1 MYTFMKK
8 IVALSLILMLIVVS
22 GCGSEDTVQEA
33 KKVLE
38 IQTLDIHTEDTT
50 AYITKNE
57 KVQWSSEIVLTSQV
71 NGRVKSLVKNI
82 GDTVVPTSLLV
93 QLQDTSLTAY
103 SNVKDAQLALQR
115 AQLAEQT
122 AKADIELQKKQLQY
136 NLNNL
141 DGSVSWSNTQLQL
154 AQLENQL
161 IQAELDYGNTQ
172 TTLGQNAKQFVTNLK
187 TIKNDLTTL
196 LSDVYTETDKIFG
209 LTDLYDDDYTT
220 FNAYNNMRVYIEW
233 VNKDLYK
240 KLEGSFFTI
249 EQTFNTIKEIDSN
262 DITEDTAVEYSSQLQ
277 TLFSD
282 LNYHFSILQEVFT
295 YLGTIEDYSIRQ
307 QVLAAKGVITPLQ
320 WKFSSFQASS
330 LWQLNSMETYFLS
343 YNDNQTILLKKI
355 DTLRSQIALTKKQ
368 LDDAVFTTTLWSER
382 SEIGFDSQ
390 LKNSNLTSQSARLG
404 VEKATNY
411 QSKFS
416 VTSPIEWSLVDVM
429 VDIGQDVAAGTPLV
443 KIISQQQQI
452 ETSLTIDQLKFVKV
466 GQKVDIISSVW
477 SAEWTVLT
485 IADAADTN
493 GLWFKVIVWLT
504 NSTIPTG
511 LSVEIKIPVQEW
523 NLLLPLNAL
532 NIVDTNT
539 AVAYFWDNVNKT
551 IVKQIVTIQAIL
563 WQYVEITDMIPMEY
577 SLIVSDISNFNK
589 DLMNISLSGQIYSLN

>member
-1 MYTFMKK
+1 MKK

-22 GCGSEDTVQEA
+22 GCGSEDIVQEA

-57 KVQWSSEIVLTSQV
+57 KVQWSSEIILTSQV

-485 IADAADTN
+485 IADAADMN

-539 AVAYFWDNVNKT
+539 AVAYFWDNANKT

>member
-1 MYTFMKK
+1 MKK

-187 TIKNDLTTL
+187 AIKNDLTTL

-295 YLGTIEDYSIRQ
+295 YLGTVEDYSIRQ
-307 QVLAAKGVITPLQ
+307 QVLSAKGVITPLQ

-539 AVAYFWDNVNKT
+539 AVAYFWDNANKT

>member
-1 MYTFMKK
+1 MKK

-57 KVQWSSEIVLTSQV
+57 KVQWSSEIILTSQV

-82 GDTVVPTSLLV
+82 GDTVIPTSLLV

-320 WKFSSFQASS
+320 WKFTSFQASS

-382 SEIGFDSQ
+382 SEIAFDSQ

-429 VDIGQDVAAGTPLV
+429 VDVGQDVAAGTPLV

-485 IADAADTN
+485 IADAADMN

>member
-22 GCGSEDTVQEA
+22 GCGSEDIVQEA

-295 YLGTIEDYSIRQ
+295 YLGTVEDYSIRQ

-429 VDIGQDVAAGTPLV
+429 VDVGQDVAAGTPLV

-485 IADAADTN
+485 IADAADMN

>member
-1 MYTFMKK
+1 MKK

-57 KVQWSSEIVLTSQV
+57 KVQWSSEIILTSQV

-429 VDIGQDVAAGTPLV
+429 VDVGQDVAAGTPLV

-485 IADAADTN
+485 IADAADMN

>member
-1 MYTFMKK
+1 MKK

-57 KVQWSSEIVLTSQV
+57 KVQWSSEIILTSQV
-71 NGRVKSLVKNI
+71 NGRVKSLIKNI

-122 AKADIELQKKQLQY
+122 AKADIELQKKQLNY

-154 AQLENQL
+154 VQLENQL
-161 IQAELDYGNTQ
+161 TQAELDYWNTQ
-172 TTLGQNAKQFVTNLK
+172 TTLGQNAKQYVTNLK

-196 LSDVYTETDKIFG
+196 LSDVYTDTDKIFG

-233 VNKDLYK
+233 VNKGLYQ
-240 KLEGSFFTI
+240 KLEGSFLKI
-249 EQTFNTIKEIDSN
+249 EQTFNTVKDIDSN
-262 DITEDTAVEYSSQLQ
+262 DITEDTAVEYSSLLQ

-282 LNYHFSILQEVFT
+282 LNSHFSILQEVFT
-295 YLGTIEDYSIRQ
+295 YLWTIEDYSIRQ
-307 QVLAAKGVITPLQ
+307 QVITAKGIVTPLQ
-320 WKFSSFQASS
+320 WRFSSFQASS
-330 LWQLNSMETYFLS
+330 LWQLNAMETYFLS

-355 DTLRSQIALTKKQ
+355 DSLRSQIALTKKQ
-368 LDDAVFTTTLWSER
+368 IDDTVFSTTLWSER
-382 SEIGFDSQ
+382 SEIWFDSQ
-390 LKNSNLTSQSARLG
+390 LKNSNLTSQSAKLW
-404 VEKATNY
+404 VEKAANY

-416 VTSPIEWSLVDVM
+416 VTSPIEGSIVDVM
-429 VDIGQDVAAGTPLV
+429 VDVGQDVAAGTPLV
-443 KIISQQQQI
+443 KIVSQQQQI
-452 ETSLTIDQLKFVKV
+452 ETSLTIDQLKFVKA
-466 GQKVDIISSVW
+466 GQKVDIISDVW
-477 SAEWTVLT
+477 TAEWTILT

-493 GLWFKVIVWLT
+493 GLWFKVIIWLT
-504 NSTIPTG
+504 NSTIPSG

-523 NLLLPLNAL
+523 NLIVPLNSL

-539 AVAYFWDNVNKT
+539 AVAYFWDSVSNT
-551 IVKQIVTIQAIL
+551 IVKQTLTIQAIL
-563 WQYVEITDMIPMEY
+563 WEYVEITDMIPMEY

-589 DLMNISLSGQIYSLN
+589 DLMNISLNDQIYSIN

>member
-38 IQTLDIHTEDTT
+38 IETIDIHTEDTT

-295 YLGTIEDYSIRQ
+295 YLGTVEDYSIRQ
-307 QVLAAKGVITPLQ
+307 QVLSAKGVITPLQ

-539 AVAYFWDNVNKT
+539 AIAYFWDNANKT

>member
-1 MYTFMKK
+1 MKK

-539 AVAYFWDNVNKT
+539 AIAYFWDNANKT

>member
-1 MYTFMKK
+1 MKK

-38 IQTLDIHTEDTT
+38 IETIDIHTEDTT

-295 YLGTIEDYSIRQ
+295 YLGTVEDYSIRQ
-307 QVLAAKGVITPLQ
+307 QVLSAKGVITPLQ

-539 AVAYFWDNVNKT
+539 AIAYFWDNANKT

>member
-1 MYTFMKK
+1 MKK

>member
-1 MYTFMKK
+1 MKK

-38 IQTLDIHTEDTT
+38 IETIDIHTEDTT

-57 KVQWSSEIVLTSQV
+57 KVQGSSEIVLTSQV

-141 DGSVSWSNTQLQL
+141 DGSVSGSNTQLQL

-220 FNAYNNMRVYIEW
+220 FNAYNNMRVYIEG

-295 YLGTIEDYSIRQ
+295 YLGTVEDYSIRQ
-307 QVLAAKGVITPLQ
+307 QVLSAKGVITPLQ
-320 WKFSSFQASS
+320 GKFSSFQASS
-330 LWQLNSMETYFLS
+330 LGQLNSMETYFLS

-368 LDDAVFTTTLWSER
+368 LDDAVFTTTLGSER

-416 VTSPIEWSLVDVM
+416 VTSPIEGSLVDVM

-466 GQKVDIISSVW
+466 GQKVDIISSVG
-477 SAEWTVLT
+477 SAEGTVLT

-493 GLWFKVIVWLT
+493 GLGFKVIVGLT

-511 LSVEIKIPVQEW
+511 LSVEIKIPVQEG

-539 AVAYFWDNVNKT
+539 AIAYFWDNANKT

-563 WQYVEITDMIPMEY
+563 GQYVEITDMIPMEY

>member
-1 MYTFMKK
+1 MKK

-22 GCGSEDTVQEA
+22 GCGSEDIVQEA

-382 SEIGFDSQ
+382 SEIAFDSQ

-429 VDIGQDVAAGTPLV
+429 VDVGQDVAAGTPLV

>member
-1 MYTFMKK
+1 MKK

-57 KVQWSSEIVLTSQV
+57 KVQWSSEIILTSQV

-295 YLGTIEDYSIRQ
+295 YLGTVEDYSIRQ

-485 IADAADTN
+485 IADAADMN

-532 NIVDTNT
+532 NIVDTNS
-539 AVAYFWDNVNKT
+539 AVAYFWDNANKT

>member
-1 MYTFMKK
+1 MKK

-22 GCGSEDTVQEA
+22 GCGSEDIVQEA

-38 IQTLDIHTEDTT
+38 IETIDIHTEDTT

-57 KVQWSSEIVLTSQV
+57 KVQWSSEIILTSQV

-485 IADAADTN
+485 IADAADMN

>member
-57 KVQWSSEIVLTSQV
+57 KVQWSSEIILTSQV

-295 YLGTIEDYSIRQ
+295 YLGTVEDYSIRQ

-485 IADAADTN
+485 IADAADMN

-532 NIVDTNT
+532 NIVDTNS
-539 AVAYFWDNVNKT
+539 AVAYFWDNANKT

>member
-1 MYTFMKK
+1 MKK

-382 SEIGFDSQ
+382 SEIAFDSQ

-429 VDIGQDVAAGTPLV
+429 VDVGQDVAAGTPLV

-539 AVAYFWDNVNKT
+539 AVAYFWDNANKT